1 MHVCRFFLSLSLS
14 QFLCLCVYVWICE
27 SHDIIFTSIKIFSY
41 CILLDPHTKF
51 LNFCD
56 DEHFPTSWKH
66 EDNGFLA
73 MEFKIFHN
81 EIQDTQ
87 VHVLHQD
94 VSVHQSNVLSDLL
107 GDITSMD
114 VVWRSN

>member
-1 MHVCRFFLSLSLS
+1 
-14 QFLCLCVYVWICE
+14 
-27 SHDIIFTSIKIFSY
+27 
-41 CILLDPHTKF
+41 
-51 LNFCD
+51 
-56 DEHFPTSWKH
+56 
-66 EDNGFLA
+66 